1 LLPEPPHNTVEYRM
15 GHIEASLLT
24 ALWALSA
31 AAGCKRPDGDSHARS
46 RTDDQATIVI
56 NAPRPSPGQEAPLGQ
71 APEEPPPREPVRT
84 IVIEPHAALEPA
96 KIESVVAP
104 IELAPVRALSPQ
116 TNAAV
121 GPAIPRQAS
130 AAVARA
136 SPLEGVTSP
145 SADNANLSAVA
156 NELSDLLRDLT
167 APGGK
172 AAPDSPLMNSIQSGK
187 APRPTPP
194 SSEGR

>member
-1 LLPEPPHNTVEYRM
+1 M
-15 GHIEASLLT
+15 GHIEASLLI

-31 AAGCKRPDGDSHARS
+31 AAGCKRSAADSPARS
-46 RTDDQATIVI
+46 RADDQATIVI
-56 NAPRPSPGQEAPLGQ
+56 NGPRPSPGPEGPLGQ
-71 APEEPPPREPVRT
+71 APEAPPPREQVQT

-96 KIESVVAP
+96 KIESIVAP
-104 IELAPVRALSPQ
+104 IELAPSKPPSPPQ

-121 GPAIPRQAS
+121 DPTIPRQAN

-136 SPLEGVTSP
+136 APLEGVTSP

-172 AAPDSPLMNSIQSGK
+172 AAPDSPLMNSVQSGK
-187 APRPTPP
+187 APQPATP
-194 SSEGR
+194 SREGH

>member
-1 LLPEPPHNTVEYRM
+1 M

-31 AAGCKRPDGDSHARS
+31 AAGCKRSAADSHARS
-46 RTDDQATIVI
+46 RADDQATIVI
-56 NAPRPSPGQEAPLGQ
+56 NGPRPSPGPEAPLGQ
-71 APEEPPPREPVRT
+71 RPEATPPREQVQT
-84 IVIEPHAALEPA
+84 IVIEPRAALEPA
-96 KIESVVAP
+96 KIESIVAP
-104 IELAPVRALSPQ
+104 IELAPLKPPSPQ
-116 TNAAV
+116 THAVV
-121 GPAIPRQAS
+121 GPTIPPQAN

-136 SPLEGVTSP
+136 APLEGVTSP

-187 APRPTPP
+187 AARPSTP
-194 SSEGR
+194 SSEGH